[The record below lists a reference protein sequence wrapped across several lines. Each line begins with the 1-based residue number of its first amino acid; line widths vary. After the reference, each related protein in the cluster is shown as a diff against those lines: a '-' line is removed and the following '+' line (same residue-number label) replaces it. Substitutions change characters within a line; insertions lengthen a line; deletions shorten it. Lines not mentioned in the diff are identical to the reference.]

1 MVRSWLVLV
10 VVVFGGSIRLESISR
25 CKHAERVHRD
35 VFAIKFDHDSRYRR
49 EKEIRRHARL
59 MIRKNDNSSGRYRRS
74 VLPFP
79 KRVVGRFTRAR
90 GRVNLSL
97 HRGLVNKPGSRIDS
111 PTTRPT
117 SSNLPIPR
125 EERTRKPRL
134 NYDSVA
140 SPLEIEQDFSPPPLD
155 FSSFSPIFPVNES
168 DPEERKGR

>member
-1 MVRSWLVLV
+1 MVRSWLVLVV

-140 SPLEIEQDFSPPPLD
+140 SPLEIEQDFSPPSSRLFLL
-155 FSSFSPIFPVNES
+155 FSNIP
-168 DPEERKGR
+168 R